1 MTSLPAQTAEVTARA
16 AINEFFTR
24 FGYPL
29 QIFTDQGTNFTSELF
44 TKMCKML
51 EIHKTRTTP
60 FRASANGQ
68 VERFNRTLMDAVRCY
83 VSKTPREW
91 DEYIPQ
97 IAAALRS
104 SVNRSTGYT
113 PNMLMLGRETT
124 QPVDL
129 VFPGQR
135 EEQPQDEYLANLTNS
150 ITTAHETARDVL
162 KTTQNIMKRDYDLRT
177 LEHPYKVGDAVYV
190 LDTATVKGKCRK
202 LSPSWKGPG
211 VVVEKLSAYLYKV
224 KLRGKI
230 ITMNHDRMK
239 ICRDRHLPEWIQKHV
254 NKVPVDTNN
263 AQFCI
268 CRGPDTGSFMIQCD
282 ECRDWFHGSC
292 VKVSKEFAEQLAFYL
307 CPKCEH

>member
-1 MTSLPAQTAEVTARA
+1 
-16 AINEFFTR
+16 
-24 FGYPL
+24 
-29 QIFTDQGTNFTSELF
+29 
-44 TKMCKML
+44 
-51 EIHKTRTTP
+51 
-60 FRASANGQ
+60 
-68 VERFNRTLMDAVRCY
+68 MDAVRCY

-177 LEHPYKVGDAVYV
+177 LEHPIKSEMLFTYLILRQLKVSAENSVHLG
-190 LDTATVKGKCRK
+190 KGLEWLWRNYLRIYTRSNCA
-202 LSPSWKGPG
+202 
-211 VVVEKLSAYLYKV
+211 EKL
-224 KLRGKI
+224 
-230 ITMNHDRMK
+230 
-239 ICRDRHLPEWIQKHV
+239 
-254 NKVPVDTNN
+254 
-263 AQFCI
+263 
-268 CRGPDTGSFMIQCD
+268 
-282 ECRDWFHGSC
+282 
-292 VKVSKEFAEQLAFYL
+292 
-307 CPKCEH
+307 